1 MPASRKRT
9 RTRTRSKGLR
19 RIGIEDS
26 GEEVVSGGGGY
37 RAKTNCDKAAIHLMM
52 SLLLL
57 SRSRLHS
64 LLTVLVVVVP
74 VVLVILAGVSPSPPA
89 IVLYYLNLILFHE
102 N

>member
-1 MPASRKRT
+1 
-9 RTRTRSKGLR
+9 
-19 RIGIEDS
+19 
-26 GEEVVSGGGGY
+26 
-37 RAKTNCDKAAIHLMM
+37 MM

-64 LLTVLVVVVP
+64 LLTVLVVVVVP